1 MKSDTKLYYTKYNI
15 RKQKKKYN
23 YVTYS
28 YMHHIQS
35 VMIITNSEF
44 YK

>member
-23 YVTYS
+23 YVSILVHAPHPISNDYN
-28 YMHHIQS
+28 Q
-35 VMIITNSEF
+35 F
-44 YK
+44 